1 MNTLLGYS
9 YKNGGQVS
17 KKLKPIPKGNP
28 GLAKLPQEVR
38 NRMGYMQEGGSVSP
52 ALAALLR
59 KRAKY
64 DSQQAYEEALR
75 EEAKNKERASL
86 FGGFG
91 SLAGGLGASA
101 LAGLLGVATGGL
113 ALPLIAGAGAAAG
126 KKIGASSGYQGKLDL
141 NPLNAAD
148 YKDYSRIMDDED
160 LIYGSDAF
168 KGLESSA
175 RDYTRS
181 GMEQD
186 AIVSGLKTGLM
197 AGFGG
202 DSNIYA
208 KTANRFAPST
218 ASMGAS
224 QLALPNASNA
234 ALGAGQQMSAEG
246 LEQGAG
252 LTFGRQGNAL
262 SQLIEPNVGFSN
274 DLLNPT
280 TNYLGQ
286 SGNLM
291 DLTQQAQ
298 GFINP
303 YNIENIINRPFT
315 PIVNNPVAP
324 VVNNP
329 VANQLNTGF
338 INYANNELDDY
349 LQNRYNMYNN

>member
-9 YKNGGQVS
+9 YQN
-17 KKLKPIPKGNP
+17 
-28 GLAKLPQEVR
+28 
-38 NRMGYMQEGGSVSP
+38 GGSVSP
-52 ALAALLR
+52 TLAALLR
-59 KRAKY
+59 NKARY
-64 DSQQAYEEALR
+64 DAQQAYDDEAT
-75 EEAKNKERASL
+75 EEAKKRESSSL
-86 FGGFG
+86 WGGFG

-141 NPLNAAD
+141 NPFNAAE
-148 YKDYSRIMDDED
+148 YSDYSRIMDDKD

-186 AIVSGLKTGLM
+186 AIVSGLTAGLT

-262 SQLIEPNVGFSN
+262 SQLVKPNVGFSN

-303 YNIENIINRPFT
+303 YNMANIINRPDSYFE
-315 PIVNNPVAP
+315 
-324 VVNNP
+324 
-329 VANQLNTGF
+329 NQLRPNMSLPINWDDFLLGDEKIDMTGL
-338 INYANNELDDY
+338 ELDSFEPFSLEDTESSY
-349 LQNRYNMYNN
+349 LKELLNPIYRYSNDS

>member
-9 YKNGGQVS
+9 YQNGGQVS
-17 KKLKPIPKGNP
+17 KKLKPIPKDNP

-52 ALAALLR
+52 ALARLLR

-91 SLAGGLGASA
+91 SLAGSLLLPALTGITGGAALPFIAALGA
-101 LAGLLGVATGGL
+101 AG
-113 ALPLIAGAGAAAG
+113 G
-126 KKIGASSGYQGKLDL
+126 KKIGASSGYQGRLDL

-168 KGLESSA
+168 RGLESSA

-202 DSNIYA
+202 SDSIYGKA
-208 KTANRFAPST
+208 GSVNLLKE
-218 ASMGAS
+218 
-224 QLALPNASNA
+224 
-234 ALGAGQQMSAEG
+234 GAGQRFSDLFKQQAMAKTVEPLTVTEAANEEALRSLTSGTGGYNAGSILDYITPTAQDTANIYESAG
-246 LEQGAG
+246 NVNPFLEQP
-252 LTFGRQGNAL
+252 L
-262 SQLIEPNVGFSN
+262 FSAN
-274 DLLNPT
+274 T
-280 TNYLGQ
+280 VA
-286 SGNLM
+286 S
-291 DLTQQAQ
+291 
-298 GFINP
+298 
-303 YNIENIINRPFT
+303 
-315 PIVNNPVAP
+315 NPVS
-324 VVNNP
+324 
-329 VANQLNTGF
+329 NQLNTGF
-338 INYANNELDDY
+338 INDANNYANNELSDY
-349 LQNRYNMYNN
+349 LSNRYNIY

>member
-9 YKNGGQVS
+9 YQN
-17 KKLKPIPKGNP
+17 
-28 GLAKLPQEVR
+28 
-38 NRMGYMQEGGSVSP
+38 GGSVSP
-52 ALAALLR
+52 TLAALLR

-141 NPLNAAD
+141 NPLNAAE
-148 YKDYSRIMDDED
+148 YSDYSRIMDDED

-186 AIVSGLKTGLM
+186 AIVSGLKTALL

-202 DSNIYA
+202 DNSMYA
-208 KTANRFAPST
+208 KANQGTLFTPQALSETTKPLTTEQANYMVGAEQGMYGEFAPFKTSF
-218 ASMGAS
+218 G
-224 QLALPNASNA
+224 LN
-234 ALGAGQQMSAEG
+234 QQ
-246 LEQGAG
+246 
-252 LTFGRQGNAL
+252 
-262 SQLIEPNVGFSN
+262 P
-274 DLLNPT
+274 LNPMA
-280 TNYLGQ
+280 
-286 SGNLM
+286 SGMSRVTPSMVSFN
-291 DLTQQAQ
+291 QV
-298 GFINP
+298 GSEP
-303 YNIENIINRPFT
+303 YNLFDFTNI
-315 PIVNNPVAP
+315 
-324 VVNNP
+324 
-329 VANQLNTGF
+329 
-338 INYANNELDDY
+338 
-349 LQNRYNMYNN
+349 

>member
-9 YKNGGQVS
+9 YQN
-17 KKLKPIPKGNP
+17 
-28 GLAKLPQEVR
+28 
-38 NRMGYMQEGGSVSP
+38 GGSVSP
-52 ALAALLR
+52 TLAALLR

-64 DSQQAYEEALR
+64 DSQQAYEEELR

-141 NPLNAAD
+141 NPLNAAE
-148 YKDYSRIMDDED
+148 YSDYSSIMDDKD

-186 AIVSGLKTGLM
+186 AIVSGLTAGLT

-234 ALGAGQQMSAEG
+234 ALGAGQQMSAKG

-262 SQLIEPNVGFSN
+262 SQLVKLNVVP
-274 DLLNPT
+274 PT
-280 TNYLGQ
+280 TNYVGQ

-303 YNIENIINRPFT
+303 YNIANIINRPDSYFE
-315 PIVNNPVAP
+315 
-324 VVNNP
+324 
-329 VANQLNTGF
+329 NQLRPNMSLPINWDDFLLGDEEIDMTGL
-338 INYANNELDDY
+338 ELDSFEPFSLEDTESSSY
-349 LQNRYNMYNN
+349 LDKILNPYQRYSNDS

>member
-9 YKNGGQVS
+9 YQNGGQVS

-38 NRMGYMQEGGSVSP
+38 NRMGYMQQGGSVSP
-52 ALAALLR
+52 TLAALLR

-64 DSQQAYEEALR
+64 DSQQAYEQALR

-126 KKIGASSGYQGKLDL
+126 KKIGASSGYQGRLDL

-186 AIVSGLKTGLM
+186 AIVSGLKTALL

-202 DSNIYA
+202 DNSMYAKANQGTLFTPQALSETTKPLTTTEAANQEALRSLTSGTGGYNAGSILDYITPTAQDTANIYESA
-208 KTANRFAPST
+208 GNVNPFLEQPLFSANT
-218 ASMGAS
+218 V
-224 QLALPNASNA
+224 ASN
-234 ALGAGQQMSAEG
+234 
-246 LEQGAG
+246 
-252 LTFGRQGNAL
+252 
-262 SQLIEPNVGFSN
+262 
-274 DLLNPT
+274 
-280 TNYLGQ
+280 
-286 SGNLM
+286 
-291 DLTQQAQ
+291 
-298 GFINP
+298 
-303 YNIENIINRPFT
+303 
-315 PIVNNPVAP
+315 PVS
-324 VVNNP
+324 
-329 VANQLNTGF
+329 NQLNTGF
-338 INYANNELDDY
+338 INYANNELDSY
-349 LQNRYNMYNN
+349 LSDRYNIY